1 MNSFNSRLVIFAL
14 FILQI
19 SATAFA
25 GPLDDYYL
33 QQFGHTNSAQ
43 LQKTILSIV
52 PEQQEPARCGMPA
65 KKGLRRDWNLLEQS
79 TQKVLAKELALPA
92 LTGEASFTSVG
103 GHFKIHY
110 ATSGSD
116 APTAAGWVETVAA
129 TFEEVYSKYTS
140 LPLGYQRAPTESG
153 APYDVYLRNLAPQ
166 RFYGSTES
174 GVSVSS
180 VGYPNAY
187 TSWIELDNNFTE
199 SIYTTPSSGGTFT
212 PLQSLQITAAHEYHH
227 AIQYGY
233 NYYFDIW
240 YAEATST
247 WLEDEL
253 YNDVNQ
259 LYNYLDAWLLSHSNL
274 SLDTSESL
282 TTGGGYGR
290 WIFNRYL
297 SEKHSPTA
305 IRNIWEALGVRYSP
319 YGSDIP
325 MAPVIDSV
333 LTTTYGG
340 SLADDFFGFAKR
352 VYIRD
357 WATRT
362 PDETDK
368 IPFYSPIYTYSSYP
382 VNSSSRNKPSVTL
395 PHYSFAYYKFT
406 TTSGMSPFTVNINKT
421 SGIKTAL
428 YKNNTEIT
436 SDASATSYLLS
447 NFGTTDEIVLLIANT
462 STVDNQ
468 MATFST
474 DGSTEI
480 VTEPI
485 ASSVGGGSSG
495 CFIATAAFGS
505 YLHPQVNMLREFRD
519 KHLLTNTPG
528 RTFVKLYYRYS
539 PPLADFISC
548 HPVLRSLAR
557 LALTPLIVFITHPLI
572 SVICLFLFVGFIL
585 TTLRYVPN
593 NRLQAKTNFLLQ
605 EYNPPK

>member
-1 MNSFNSRLVIFAL
+1 MNSFNLRLVFFVL

-19 SATAFA
+19 SATTFA
-25 GPLDDYYL
+25 GTLDDYYL
-33 QQFGHTNSAQ
+33 QQFGHTNSTQ
-43 LQKTILSIV
+43 LQKAILSIV
-52 PEQQEPARCGMPA
+52 PEPQEPPRCGMPA
-65 KKGLRRDWNLLEQS
+65 KKGLRRDWNQLEPS
-79 TQKVLAKELALPA
+79 TQKLLAKELAYPTLS
-92 LTGEASFTSVG
+92 GETTFISSG

-110 ATSGSD
+110 AVSGSD
-116 APTAAGWVETVAA
+116 APTAPGWVETVAA
-129 TFEEVYSKYTS
+129 TFEEVYANYAR
-140 LPLGYQRAPTESG
+140 LGYRPAPTVSN
-153 APYDVYLRNLAPQ
+153 APYDVYLLNLAPQ

-174 GVSVSS
+174 GASVSS
-180 VGYPNAY
+180 ASYPNAY

-199 SIYTTPSSGGTFT
+199 SIYTSPSSGGTFT

-247 WLEDEL
+247 WMEDEL

-259 LYNYLDAWLLSHSNL
+259 LYNYLDAWFLSHSNL

-297 SEKHSPTA
+297 SEKHSPTV
-305 IRNIWEALGVRYSP
+305 IRNIWEALGVRSSSN
-319 YGSDIP
+319 GIDDIP
-325 MAPVIDSV
+325 MAPVMDTV
-333 LTTTYGG
+333 LATTYNG

-406 TTSGMSPFTVNINKT
+406 TASGMSPFTVNINKT

-428 YKNNTEIT
+428 YKNKAEIT
-436 SDASATSYLLS
+436 SDAIGASYLVS
-447 NFGTTDEIVLLIANT
+447 DFRATDEIVLLIANT
-462 STVDNQ
+462 STDDKH

-495 CFIATAAFGS
+495 CFIATAAYGS
-505 YLHPQVNMLREFRD
+505 YLHPQVQLLRNFRD
-519 KHLLTNTPG
+519 KHLLTNAPG
-528 RTFVKLYYRYS
+528 RAFVKLYYTYS
-539 PPLADFISC
+539 PPFADFISC
-548 HPVLRSLAR
+548 HPVLRSLTR
-557 LALTPLIVFITHPLI
+557 LALTPLIVLITHPLI
-572 SVICLFLFVGFIL
+572 SIICLLLLSG
-585 TTLRYVPN
+585 TLLINVHCDLYN
-593 NRLQAKTNFLLQ
+593 IIANRRVAYCRQNKP
-605 EYNPPK
+605 EI